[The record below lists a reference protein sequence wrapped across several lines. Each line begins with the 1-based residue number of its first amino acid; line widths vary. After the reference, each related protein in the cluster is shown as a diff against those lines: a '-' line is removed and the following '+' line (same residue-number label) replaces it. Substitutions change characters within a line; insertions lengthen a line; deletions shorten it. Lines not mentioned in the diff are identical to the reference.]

1 MLGLAALTAGVP
13 AAADSRQHLKSCDH
27 YSNISRVYVTLIEKS
42 LECLKLSVYS
52 EKLALIESDS
62 FSDSQTLNF
71 HLQALARRHG
81 IQKSL
86 LVIHDKDRN
95 VVDLSLA
102 HDENSFFV
110 G

>member
-1 MLGLAALTAGVP
+1 
-13 AAADSRQHLKSCDH
+13 
-27 YSNISRVYVTLIEKS
+27 VYVITLIEKS
-42 LECLKLSVYS
+42 SVGLKLSVYS
-52 EKLALIESDS
+52 ESLALVESDS
-62 FSDSQTLNF
+62 FDDSYTLNF
-71 HLQALARRHG
+71 YLQALARRYG

-95 VVDLSLA
+95 AVDLSLA